1 MLDLVKGQL
10 EHTWTFRSGTVDL
23 TGAERAEEGVRKRCR
38 EKKEYERHFC
48 HAACSSRVLESV
60 DIGLSRA
67 AFVPSTLFLS
77 SMKHHQVLCVLSACC
92 PCLVCMLS
100 KVYLARV
107 PFETRNP

>member
-1 MLDLVKGQL
+1 MLDLVNSQL
-10 EHTWTFRSGTVDL
+10 EHTIDLSSWAVDL
-23 TGAERAEEGVRKRCR
+23 AGSARAKAACASGAGRRKRTTPPS
-38 EKKEYERHFC
+38 C
-48 HAACSSRVLESV
+48 HAVCLSRVLESV

-67 AFVPSTLFLS
+67 AFVLLTLFLS

-107 PFETRNP
+107 PFEARNP